1 MFHTSTSFNTDI
13 GAWNVA
19 SVVTFMYA
27 TPKHPRCPPSSSIFQ
42 RYAFLSASAFNQ
54 DIGKWNVASATSFD
68 RSFNGVNGATVFN
81 RDISSWN
88 VARVTTLMQVR
99 H

>member
-27 TPKHPRCPPSSSIFQ
+27 
-42 RYAFLSASAFNQ
+42 FLGATAFNQ

-68 RSFNGVNGATVFN
+68 RSFYDANVFN

-88 VARVTTLMQVR
+88 VARVTTVR
-99 H
+99 QAGSAHSGKFTDPPSLL

>member
-27 TPKHPRCPPSSSIFQ
+27 VVRRRAPP
-42 RYAFLSASAFNQ
+42 
-54 DIGKWNVASATSFD
+54 
-68 RSFNGVNGATVFN
+68 
-81 RDISSWN
+81 
-88 VARVTTLMQVR
+88 
-99 H
+99 

>member
-27 TPKHPRCPPSSSIFQ
+27 TPNTLDVPLLAQFSKGTPP
-42 RYAFLSASAFNQ
+42 
-54 DIGKWNVASATSFD
+54 
-68 RSFNGVNGATVFN
+68 
-81 RDISSWN
+81 
-88 VARVTTLMQVR
+88 
-99 H
+99 